1 MVLMMK
7 GRMVEVWSLNVFQ
20 FRRVK
25 RQMFK
30 MYLFYREV
38 ETGMVGG
45 AMVEDFEELSLSEL
59 EEKQ

>member
-1 MVLMMK
+1 
-7 GRMVEVWSLNVFQ
+7 
-20 FRRVK
+20 
-25 RQMFK
+25 MFK